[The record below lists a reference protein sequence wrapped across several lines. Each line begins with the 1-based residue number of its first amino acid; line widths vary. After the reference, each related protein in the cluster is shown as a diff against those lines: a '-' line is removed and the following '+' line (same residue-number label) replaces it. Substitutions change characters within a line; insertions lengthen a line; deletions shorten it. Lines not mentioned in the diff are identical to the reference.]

1 MSEDYAPKQLRD
13 KWQAYW
19 DEHQTFHQLNPGDAG
34 FDPRRPKFYV
44 LDMFPYPSGAGL
56 HVGHP
61 EGYTATDIVTRYKH
75 MRGFNV
81 LHPMG
86 WDAFGLPAEQ
96 HAVETGEHPVMTT
109 KRNIATFKRQ
119 LKSLGFSY
127 DWDREIATTDEDYY
141 CWTQWIFLKLFNSW
155 YDDQVKKA
163 RPIAELA
170 IPQDVKAKG
179 DKAVRQ
185 YVDSRRLAYLDEVPV
200 NWCPVLGTV
209 LANEEV
215 TNEGRSDRG
224 NHPVFRRPLRQW
236 MLRITKY
243 ADRLANDLEDLDWPE
258 SVKLMQRNWIGRS
271 EGAQVAFKVDG
282 ADDVLE
288 VYTTR
293 PDTLF
298 GATYMVLAPEHP
310 LVAKLTTPAQRAE
323 VEKYCHAA
331 AQRSDLART
340 AESKDK
346 TGVFTGAYAW
356 NPVWPQGDPRGRI
369 PIWVADYVLMT
380 YGTGAIMAVPAH
392 DTRDFEFAK
401 LFNIPIIAVVMP
413 PDEWLQEQ
421 LKTRGVDQAYAQQHG
436 KAGVAEAMLRSGTA
450 AASSQ
455 QVSGQ
460 DVHAVFEGD
469 PAWMRQVGEP
479 TYVANPG
486 LFVEAY
492 TGDGRAINS
501 EKFNGLPTAEF
512 KAKIT
517 AWLEEQKLGRFK
529 VNYKLRDWL
538 FSRQRYWGEP
548 FPILHGPDGEIVALD
563 ESELPLKLPPVDDY
577 RPAPS
582 EEGDDALPQPPL
594 GRAKSWVTVQRG
606 GKTYR
611 RELNTMPQWAGSCW
625 YYLRFLD
632 PKNNKRFCGEM
643 AEQYWMTSK
652 DATGKPRIGG
662 IDLYL
667 GGAEHAVLHLLYARF
682 WHKVLYDLGYVSTVE
697 PFHKLFNQGMIRAYA
712 YRDSRGV
719 YIGYDDIEFRD
730 EVAYRKSEGEK
741 LEGAVEKMSKSMKN
755 VINPDEVV
763 EEYGA
768 DTLRLYEMFMGP
780 LDASKPWNP
789 RDVPGVFRFLQRSWR
804 LIVGDG
810 DGPISEAVT
819 TGAINE
825 GLERVLHKTIKKVTD
840 DIERMAFNTA
850 ISAMMEFVN
859 EAYRAK
865 GIHKSQAERFV
876 LVLSPF
882 APHLAEELWQRLRG
896 KDWKGSLAQE
906 PWPTFDAALVV
917 DKEIEVPVQVNGK
930 MVTKIK
936 VPKDASQDD
945 IRKAALADAKVAE
958 RVSGGTIQRE
968 VYVPGRM
975 LNLVV
980 KK

>member
-1 MSEDYAPKQLRD
+1 MS
-13 KWQAYW
+13 
-19 DEHQTFHQLNPGDAG
+19 
-34 FDPRRPKFYV
+34 
-44 LDMFPYPSGAGL
+44 
-56 HVGHP
+56 
-61 EGYTATDIVTRYKH
+61 
-75 MRGFNV
+75 RG
-81 LHPMG
+81 
-86 WDAFGLPAEQ
+86 
-96 HAVETGEHPVMTT
+96 
-109 KRNIATFKRQ
+109 
-119 LKSLGFSY
+119 
-127 DWDREIATTDEDYY
+127 
-141 CWTQWIFLKLFNSW
+141 
-155 YDDQVKKA
+155 
-163 RPIAELA
+163 
-170 IPQDVKAKG
+170 
-179 DKAVRQ
+179 
-185 YVDSRRLAYLDEVPV
+185 
-200 NWCPVLGTV
+200 
-209 LANEEV
+209 
-215 TNEGRSDRG
+215 
-224 NHPVFRRPLRQW
+224 
-236 MLRITKY
+236 
-243 ADRLANDLEDLDWPE
+243 
-258 SVKLMQRNWIGRS
+258 
-271 EGAQVAFKVDG
+271 
-282 ADDVLE
+282 
-288 VYTTR
+288 
-293 PDTLF
+293 
-298 GATYMVLAPEHP
+298 
-310 LVAKLTTPAQRAE
+310 
-323 VEKYCHAA
+323 

-340 AESKDK
+340 AESKEK

-356 NPVWPQGDPRGRI
+356 NPVWPQGDPRGRV

-401 LFNIPIIAVVMP
+401 LFDIPIIAVVMP
-413 PDEWLQEQ
+413 PDDWLHQQ
-421 LKTRGVDQAYAQQHG
+421 LITRGLDQGYARRHG
-436 KAGVAEAMLRSGTA
+436 QGETAEALLQSATA
-450 AASSQ
+450 AAGILRG
-455 QVSGQ
+455 VTGQ
-460 DVHAVFEGD
+460 DMTAVLDGD
-469 PAWMRQVGEP
+469 AGWMRQVGEP
-479 TYVANPG
+479 TYVALPG

-501 EKFNGLPTAEF
+501 ERFNGLPTAEF

-517 AWLEEQKLGRFK
+517 AWLEQIGRGRK
-529 VNYKLRDWL
+529 MINYKLRDWL

-548 FPILHGPDGEIVALD
+548 FPILHGPDGELVALD

-582 EEGDDALPQPPL
+582 EEGSDALPQPPL

-611 RELNTMPQWAGSCW
+611 RELKHHAAVGGLVLVLPAVPRSEEQQAL
-625 YYLRFLD
+625 LR
-632 PKNNKRFCGEM
+632 R
-643 AEQYWMTSK
+643 
-652 DATGKPRIGG
+652 GG
-662 IDLYL
+662 R
-667 GGAEHAVLHLLYARF
+667 AVLDVDEGRGRQAANRRDRSLSRRSGARRIAPALRQILAQGAVRPRLRLHARAVPQAVQPGDDPRPMLIATAGACTSATTISSF
-682 WHKVLYDLGYVSTVE
+682 ATRWRTASPTV
-697 PFHKLFNQGMIRAYA
+697 R
-712 YRDSRGV
+712 R
-719 YIGYDDIEFRD
+719 
-730 EVAYRKSEGEK
+730 

-789 RDVPGVFRFLQRSWR
+789 RDVPGVFRFLQRTWR

-810 DGPISEAVT
+810 DGPVSEAVT
-819 TGAINE
+819 TGPIHE

-865 GIHKSQAERFV
+865 GLHKSQAERFV

-896 KDWKGSLAQE
+896 QDWKGSLAHE

-945 IRKAALADAKVAE
+945 IRRAALADAKVAE